1 MKYCKKCKRIHN
13 DSDERCSVCGKEL
26 KTIVENNTP
35 VYLLSA
41 SGFELTRVVAALED
55 SGIPSDTVSNKRN
68 YSAEAYTGYDSSENN
83 ILVPYSAY
91 EKAYDVCVGIGAIKE
106 EGVEVISDDSE
117 NNNESAPDEQVEE
130 MSGAKRTTIRIVSAI
145 MFFLLVAIAVFG
157 TDYIMKFIM
166 GLF

>member
-83 ILVPYSAY
+83 ILVPYSA
-91 EKAYDVCVGIGAIKE
+91 AL
-106 EGVEVISDDSE
+106 GV
-117 NNNESAPDEQVEE
+117 
-130 MSGAKRTTIRIVSAI
+130 
-145 MFFLLVAIAVFG
+145 
-157 TDYIMKFIM
+157 
-166 GLF
+166 